1 MNQAKRYAPAAGRN
15 AEPIMSMLENLLP
28 NTGTVLEIASGT
40 GQHAAE
46 FAQRFRHLHWQ
57 PSDIE
62 PTSIES
68 IAAYVSEAQLDN
80 LQAPIRIDTVSE
92 TWQCST
98 VETILAINLLHIA
111 PWSAALGLFSG
122 AQRHL
127 SSDGIVVL
135 YGPFRFFGQVNAPSN
150 VRFDQQLRRECSDW
164 GLRDL
169 MDVCHAAGEQGLR
182 LDAVLPMPAN
192 NHILVFKRSLSC

>member
-15 AEPIMSMLENLLP
+15 AEPIMNMLEDILP

-46 FAQRFRHLHWQ
+46 FARRFRHVHWQ

-62 PTSIES
+62 SASIES
-68 IAAYVSEAQLDN
+68 ITAYVSEAQLDN
-80 LQAPIRIDTVSE
+80 LRAPIRIDTASE
-92 TWQCST
+92 TWQCGI

-150 VRFDQQLRRECSDW
+150 ERFDQQLRRECSDW

-169 MDVCHAAGEQGLR
+169 VDICGAAVEQGLR

-192 NHILVFKRSLSC
+192 NHLLVFKQTVSS